1 VIDDFSICRETN
13 VDEKVID
20 DHERGGFG
28 KMNLY
33 DKAYEL
39 ARAIQEGAEA
49 QEWKAANAAAAG
61 DPDAK
66 RMLEDF
72 RNRQM
77 TLQQGMMEGREPS
90 GEEMERMNK
99 LYEVI
104 NLNPV
109 IRRVLEAERR
119 LSMMFEDINR
129 IVGDALRDVI
139 GEQP

>member
-1 VIDDFSICRETN
+1 MLIR
-13 VDEKVID
+13 KVSN
-20 DHERGGFG
+20 DHEWGGFE
-28 KMNLY
+28 KMNVY

-72 RNRQM
+72 RKRQM
-77 TLQQGMMEGREPS
+77 ALQQEMMEGREPS
-90 GEEMERMNK
+90 GEEMDRMNK

-104 NLNPV
+104 HLNPV

-119 LSMMFEDINR
+119 LSIVFEDINR
-129 IVGDALRDVI
+129 IVGDALRDVL
-139 GEQP
+139 GEQPQQES